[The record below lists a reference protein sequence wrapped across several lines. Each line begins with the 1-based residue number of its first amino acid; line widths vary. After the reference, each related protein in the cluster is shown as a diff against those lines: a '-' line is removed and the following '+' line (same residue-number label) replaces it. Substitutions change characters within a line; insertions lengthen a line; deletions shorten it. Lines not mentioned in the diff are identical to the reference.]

1 MKTAVLC
8 SVLALALSV
17 PVQAQLQSDAWVD
30 KEMRVLIHPDS
41 GVSGKAVR
49 RETTKALSTCSL
61 SFSPST
67 VTNSQQTSYSVIYD
81 TTTSCV
87 SGQIVE
93 AVTIHWPSTV
103 STFGE
108 ETVRK
113 KFLTIDSGCLG
124 SSGEVLSAPTA
135 LGINGTVTAQV
146 EVRDWTGT
154 NLICTATGTFTV
166 H

>member
-1 MKTAVLC
+1 MKPVGLC
-8 SVLALALSV
+8 SVLALALSI
-17 PVQAQLQSDAWVD
+17 PVQAHQQAGTWTD
-30 KEMRVLIHPDS
+30 KEMEVVIRPDT

-49 RETTKALSTCSL
+49 RGPSKALTTCSL

-67 VTNSQQTSYSVIYD
+67 ITNSQQTSYTVSYGG
-81 TTTSCV
+81 TGCV
-87 SGQIVE
+87 SGQVVE
-93 AVTIHWPSTV
+93 TVTLHWASTV

-113 KFLTIDSGCLG
+113 KLLTITGGCLG

-154 NLICTATGTFTV
+154 NLFCTATGTLTV
-166 H
+166 N